1 MKMNVILW
9 LIVIGIRIGSENVSI
24 KTYIYDLK
32 DVIG

>member
-1 MKMNVILW
+1 MKMNAILW
-9 LIVIGIRIGSENVSI
+9 LIVIGIRFSSGNVSI